1 MLQNFLRTIA
11 VLLIGSPLIGVS
23 SAQAEDSVLVAQIDS
38 AGRQGMLVQQIG
50 RAACYVLGDIE
61 KDRNKKLAL
70 DGIAEFTKVQ
80 EWLRYGH
87 SVKNWPAATN
97 RALIANLEDV
107 DGMWATL
114 KAADSQLAYGDFH
127 TIVVHQVMVLT
138 DSVMEATNETV
149 TTLRG
154 LTDVGPVDPSYLRT
168 LDAAGRQRLLT
179 QRATKEF
186 CFAALISNTADHRGI
201 LSDAVHEF
209 ERVLDDLL
217 TGQGD
222 LIAPPNV
229 MIQAQLERT
238 QSTWNK
244 LVVLFDLI
252 GKGQSVS
259 KQQMIEAAALSDRVL
274 NQMNAVAFAY
284 AHLHQ

>member
-1 MLQNFLRTIA
+1 M
-11 VLLIGSPLIGVS
+11 
-23 SAQAEDSVLVAQIDS
+23 VAQIDS

-87 SVKNWPAATN
+87 AVKKWPAATN

-107 DGMWATL
+107 DGLWATL

-138 DSVMEATNETV
+138 DSVMAAANETV

-201 LSDAVHEF
+201 LSAAVQEF

-252 GKGQSVS
+252 RKGQSVS